1 MDRVAL
7 VVFDAR
13 DGHTQQVAAALARG
27 LEQVPGVIAS
37 SHSQEE
43 VHGDLLEA
51 ADLLIIGGSTD
62 YFAGSHHIREF
73 FARIGGFAL
82 KGKLGFAFD
91 THAPSPLSGH
101 ASRVIERDLKMMGV
115 TLLEPRHSA
124 ITQTTRNGPAGPTA
138 LAPDALGEF
147 EKIGHHLAVELLEA
161 IARRPPPVENRPDL
175 V

>member
-7 VVFDAR
+7 VVFDAQ

-27 LEQVPGVIAS
+27 LQQVPGVIAS

-43 VHGDLLEA
+43 VHGDLLEG

-73 FARIGGFAL
+73 FARIGGFDL
-82 KGKLGFAFD
+82 RGKLGFAFD

-101 ASRVIERDLKMMGV
+101 ASRVIEKDLKRMGV
-115 TLLEPRHSA
+115 KLLEPRHSA
-124 ITQTTRNGPAGPTA
+124 VTQAARTGAAGPTA
-138 LAPDALGEF
+138 LAPDALAEF
-147 EKIGHHLAVELLEA
+147 EKIGHHLGEELLES
-161 IARRPPPVENRPDL
+161 IARRPATVDADPT
-175 V
+175 